1 MQPPIGKSQKSSPA
15 NRSMVQL
22 AVVTVFL
29 VSSAFMQSSVTYA
42 ADQRHEPAQKSVRTR
57 RAPRPE
63 FTGSDG
69 SQTGIAS
76 FQGNFTTIGA
86 PPGDVIALYR
96 MPDCSLTLAAATYNI
111 GAGTYMQT
119 IDTPGYERVLHSE
132 AQLTTTPDV
141 FAAGCPVQ
149 PTVGTGSAPGIFV
162 GNTTTGISVFAAIG
176 LTASASNGL
185 YILSGVTTFT
195 FASFALAT
203 AGVLT
208 GGDLNG
214 DGNRDLV
221 ITSNGIDNK
230 GGSVY
235 VLLANADGTFQT
247 AVTYPTAGASAT
259 AAVIDDVNGDGKL
272 DIVSVSNTQEIS
284 VLLGKG
290 DGTFAAAQNF
300 AAPTLPG
307 YTSSASTPI
316 LNLITADLRHIGK
329 KDIICSN
336 GVVLLGNG
344 DGTFTAASAPAFPYA
359 VSQWQPCKP
368 RQR

>member
-1 MQPPIGKSQKSSPA
+1 MQLPIGKQQKSSLA
-15 NRSMVQL
+15 NRSTVP
-22 AVVTVFL
+22 AVVAL
-29 VSSAFMQSSVTYA
+29 VLVAGALLQSSVAYA
-42 ADQRHEPAQKSVRTR
+42 AGQNQEPGQRSARTHRPAK
-57 RAPRPE
+57 PE

-69 SQTGIAS
+69 SQTGTAS
-76 FQGNFTTIGA
+76 FQGNFTTISA

-111 GAGTYMQT
+111 GAGTYMQN
-119 IDTPGYERVLHSE
+119 IDTPGYERLLHSE
-132 AQLTTTPDV
+132 AQLTTTPEV

-149 PTVGTGSAPGIFV
+149 PTTGTGSAPGIFV

-195 FASFALAT
+195 FSSFALAT

-230 GGSVY
+230 GGLVY
-235 VLLANADGTFQT
+235 VLLGNADGTFQS

-307 YTSSASTPI
+307 QTSAAATPI
-316 LNLITADLRHIGK
+316 INLITADLRHIGK
-329 KDIICSN
+329 KDLICSN
-336 GVVLLGNG
+336 GAVLLGNG
-344 DGTFTAASAPAFPYA
+344 DGTFTPA
-359 VSQWQPCKP
+359 
-368 RQR
+368 